1 MNTIP
6 VNLPPPDTRRWVAR
20 RKATIV
26 NAVHSGA
33 MNRYYAL
40 SVEEFVT
47 RQRAIEDPR
56 QISLNDR
63 R

>member
-1 MNTIP
+1 
-6 VNLPPPDTRRWVAR
+6 
-20 RKATIV
+20 
-26 NAVHSGA
+26 